1 MFEDPTIVKLI
12 IIGLIGIIVVLTI
25 AVIYLAIKKNTYYVD
40 EDGNEIT
47 TFSTRKE
54 EKTPLKPVTV
64 EEQPQDEPEIPDIVM
79 PEAEKEEPEGTLQ
92 VPLSAKPAEVS
103 AVDVTVTVE
112 DETTSATLSVLPCL
126 IGRETTCGLVISE
139 PAVSRRHAQLVSEH
153 GSLYLED
160 VSGHNGTYLNGTKL
174 PSLGKAKV
182 QEGDVINLGRAEI
195 VIEGIRR

>member
-12 IIGLIGIIVVLTI
+12 IIGLVGIIVVLTI

-54 EKTPLKPVTV
+54 EKNALKPVAV
-64 EEQPQDEPEIPDIVM
+64 EETTEEPEIPDIVM
-79 PEAEKEEPEGTLQ
+79 PEVEKEEPEGTLE
-92 VPLSAKPAEVS
+92 VPLSTKPEEVS
-103 AVDVTVTVE
+103 GVDVTVTVE

-153 GSLYLED
+153 GGLYLED

-182 QEGDVINLGRAEI
+182 QVGDVINLGRAEI
-195 VIEGIRR
+195 VIENIRH

>member
-54 EKTPLKPVTV
+54 ERTALKPVAV
-64 EEQPQDEPEIPDIVM
+64 EETTEEPEIPDIVM
-79 PEAEKEEPEGTLQ
+79 PEAEREEPEGTLE
-92 VPLSAKPAEVS
+92 VPLSTKAEEIS
-103 AVDVTVTVE
+103 GVDVTVTVE

-139 PAVSRRHAQLVSEH
+139 PAVSRRHAQLVSEF

-182 QEGDVINLGRAEI
+182 QVGDVINLGRAEI
-195 VIEGIRR
+195 VIENIRH

>member
-54 EKTPLKPVTV
+54 ERTALKPVAV
-64 EEQPQDEPEIPDIVM
+64 EETTEEPEIPDIVM
-79 PEAEKEEPEGTLQ
+79 PEAEREEPEGTLE
-92 VPLSAKPAEVS
+92 VPLSTKAEEIS
-103 AVDVTVTVE
+103 GVDVTVTVE

-139 PAVSRRHAQLVSEH
+139 PAVSRRHAQLVSEF

-160 VSGHNGTYLNGTKL
+160 VSGHNGTYLDRK
-174 PSLGKAKV
+174 SV
-182 QEGDVINLGRAEI
+182 V
-195 VIEGIRR
+195 